1 MSRLEHCYENAITAI
16 EDGKDYDT
24 WRYEEIPRLNASP
37 FNHDWAVLTD
47 DSIIGLRDIWE
58 LAMYAV
64 CTYKQSLGGA
74 GHD

>member
-1 MSRLEHCYENAITAI
+1 MSRLEHSFENAITAI

-24 WRYEEIPRLNASP
+24 WRYEEIPRNNASP
-37 FNHDWAVLTD
+37 FGHDYAVLTD
-47 DSIIGLRDIWE
+47 GSVINLKDIWE
-58 LAMYAV
+58 LAVYTV